1 MATAPPLVGKLVYR
15 FEEGDATQSELLGG
29 KGSNLCEM
37 AHLGLPVPP
46 GFVITTQVCQS
57 YFSSGQTLPEGLWE
71 SLRENID
78 LLESSLAREFGSSS
92 NPLLVSVRSG
102 AAVSMPGMM
111 DTILNLGIN
120 DEIAEG
126 LARLMDNPRAAYDA
140 YRRFLQIYAG
150 VVLEVPNDVFEP
162 ILGDAK
168 TRAQVS
174 QDHQLSPEQLR
185 AIIEDYKEAIRRHSG
200 RDVPEDP
207 WTQLKEAVEAVFRSW
222 NTPRAIHYRDY
233 YGISQ
238 DLGTAVTVMSMVY
251 GNLGDTSGTGVLFTR
266 DPSSGKKE
274 VLGEYLPNAQG
285 EDVVA
290 GGRTPRPLA
299 ELATSMPQVYRQL
312 TAMAHQL
319 ENHYRDL
326 QDIEFTVEEGRLFLL
341 QTRNAKR
348 TPMAAVKAAVDM
360 AEEGLITRQEALLR
374 IKPDELSQLLVPKFA
389 EALDSAEAQD
399 SLLARGA
406 PASPGAASGIV
417 CFDAEAAVAAAL
429 QGEAVILV
437 RPETK
442 PDDIH
447 GITASVGV
455 LTCRGGVTSHAAVV
469 TRGMG
474 IPCVVSC
481 EEVWVDLE
489 QGCLTANGKTV
500 WAGEYI
506 SLDGGTGE
514 VFHAAYKTELPELD
528 EFEEGKT
535 LLGWADRVK
544 RLGVWANADT
554 PQDATQALSLGA
566 EGIGL
571 CRTEH
576 MFLDPERLPAV
587 RQMLLNA
594 PAAEEW
600 RRDNSG
606 AGMAPKDQDQLGEL
620 VRKSPVRKFY
630 EALDQVRRFQT
641 EDFTGILR
649 VMGNRPVIIRL
660 LDAPLHEFLPS
671 QEELLAELEELRS
684 KPGVSSGQI
693 AEKEDLARLADSL
706 REANPMLGHR
716 GCRLGLSFPPIYQMQ
731 VEAIMTASVGLI
743 KQGCPVQPEIM
754 IPLIVDVE
762 EMRRLRRDLTA
773 VAEAVQQE
781 AGVRVAYKF
790 GTMIETPRAAL
801 TAGKI
806 AEVADFFSFG
816 TNDLTQLTFGFSRD
830 DAEGKFLRSY
840 IQEGILPADPFST
853 LDQEGV
859 GDLIRHAIAAGREA
873 RPSLELGICGEH
885 GGDGASV
892 AFFHR
897 MGLDYVSCS
906 PYRVPAA
913 RLAAAQAALAESA
926 ETAD

>member
-1 MATAPPLVGKLVYR
+1 MG
-15 FEEGDATQSELLGG
+15 
-29 KGSNLCEM
+29 
-37 AHLGLPVPP
+37 
-46 GFVITTQVCQS
+46 
-57 YFSSGQTLPEGLWE
+57 
-71 SLRENID
+71 
-78 LLESSLAREFGSSS
+78 
-92 NPLLVSVRSG
+92 
-102 AAVSMPGMM
+102 
-111 DTILNLGIN
+111 
-120 DEIAEG
+120 
-126 LARLMDNPRAAYDA
+126 
-140 YRRFLQIYAG
+140 
-150 VVLEVPNDVFEP
+150 
-162 ILGDAK
+162 
-168 TRAQVS
+168 
-174 QDHQLSPEQLR
+174 
-185 AIIEDYKEAIRRHSG
+185 
-200 RDVPEDP
+200 
-207 WTQLKEAVEAVFRSW
+207 
-222 NTPRAIHYRDY
+222 NT
-233 YGISQ
+233 G
-238 DLGTAVTVMSMVY
+238 
-251 GNLGDTSGTGVLFTR
+251 
-266 DPSSGKKE
+266 
-274 VLGEYLPNAQG
+274 LGEYLANAQG

-290 GGRTPRPLA
+290 GGRTPRPVA
-299 ELATSMPQVYRQL
+299 ELAASMPQVYQQL
-312 TAMAHQL
+312 TAMAHEL

-360 AEEGLITRQEALLR
+360 AGEGLITRQEALLR
-374 IKPDELSQLLVPKFA
+374 IKPEELSQLVVPKFT
-389 EALDSAEAQD
+389 EGLDSAEAQA
-399 SLLARGA
+399 SRLARGA
-406 PASPGAASGIV
+406 PASPGAACGRV
-417 CFDAEAAVAAAL
+417 CFDADAAVEAAL
-429 QGEAVILV
+429 QGDAVILV

-481 EEVWVDLE
+481 EEVRVDLQ
-489 QGCLTANGKTV
+489 QGCFTASGRTV

-514 VFHAAYKTELPELD
+514 VYHAAYETELPQLD

-535 LLGWADRVK
+535 LLNWADRVR

-554 PQDATQALSLGA
+554 PQDAAQALSLGA

-594 PAAEEW
+594 PEAEEW
-600 RRDNSG
+600 RKSDSG
-606 AGMAPKDQDQLGEL
+606 AGMESEDQEQPGERD
-620 VRKSPVRKFY
+620 RKSPVRKFY

-660 LDAPLHEFLPS
+660 LDAPLHEFLPPR
-671 QEELLAELEELRS
+671 EELFAELEELRS
-684 KPGVSSGQI
+684 IPGVSASQI
-693 AEKEDLARLADSL
+693 AEKEELARLADSL

-716 GCRLGLSFPPIYQMQ
+716 GCRLGLSFPAIYQMQ
-731 VEAIMTASVGLI
+731 MEAIMTASVGLI
-743 KQGCPVQPEIM
+743 KQGQPVQPEIM

-762 EMRRLRRDLTA
+762 EMRRLRQDLTA
-773 VAEAVQQE
+773 VAEAVQLE
-781 AGVRVAYKF
+781 AGVRVSYKF

-806 AEVADFFSFG
+806 AEESDFFSFG

-840 IQEGILPADPFST
+840 IQEGILAADPFST

-859 GDLIRHAIAAGREA
+859 ADLMRHAVAAGREA
-873 RPSLELGICGEH
+873 QPSLELGVCGEH

-892 AFFHR
+892 ACFHQL
-897 MGLDYVSCS
+897 GLDYVSCS

-913 RLAAAQAALAESA
+913 RLAAAQAALAESP
-926 ETAD
+926 E